1 MTVEFLKEASVDPN
15 SVVFVAGRGG
25 SDVRIQMLAN
35 GVVQAATLVP
45 PYNFHAEKQGLR
57 QLMFYG
63 DKFDLAQC
71 GLVVNES
78 TLKSRRPFLKNVL
91 RGFLKSHLY
100 TLSHRAET
108 VQWLSTNLKMGNADA
123 DRFFDLLVKIAP
135 PDGIPSD
142 SAIQNVLTMS
152 SGGKP
157 RTSKNQDLA
166 DFTLLEEIHREMRV
180 K

>member
-1 MTVEFLKEASVDPN
+1 VDPN
-15 SVVFVAGRGG
+15 SVVFIGGRGG
-25 SDVRIQMLAN
+25 SDVRIQMVAN

-71 GLVVNES
+71 GLVVHES
-78 TLKSRRPFLKNVL
+78 TLKTRRPFLKSVL

-100 TLSHRAET
+100 TLNHRAET
-108 VQWLSTNLKMGNADA
+108 VRWLSTNLKMENAEA
-123 DRFFDLLVKIAP
+123 EKFFDLFVKIAP
-135 PDGIPSD
+135 PDGVPSQ
-142 SAIQNVLTMS
+142 SAVQNVLTMS
-152 SGGKP
+152 SGSKP
-157 RTSKNQDLA
+157 KSARQDLA
-166 DFTLLEEIHREMRV
+166 DFALLQEIQRELAI